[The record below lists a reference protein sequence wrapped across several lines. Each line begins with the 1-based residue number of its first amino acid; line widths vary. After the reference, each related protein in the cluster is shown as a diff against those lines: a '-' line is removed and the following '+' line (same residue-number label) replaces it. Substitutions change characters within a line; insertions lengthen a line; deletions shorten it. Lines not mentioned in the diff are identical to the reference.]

1 MFIYEKIRP
10 NIINAFMDIL
20 NNIEFMFSID
30 DTLITEQTYNSPLND
45 FRFNINI
52 NDYIIKNMK

>member
-30 DTLITEQTYNSPLND
+30 DTLITEQTYNSPLSKLP
-45 FRFNINI
+45 RG
-52 NDYIIKNMK
+52 

>member
-1 MFIYEKIRP
+1 MRKILFNNHMFIYEKIRP

-30 DTLITEQTYNSPLND
+30 DTLITEQTYNSPLSKLP
-45 FRFNINI
+45 RG
-52 NDYIIKNMK
+52 